1 LKSAESNVNKESLLN
16 RFLNLFRYNGR
27 LDPMILALCLVIN
40 VIMLANAIMHY
51 PKVGYDVVQNLNY
64 IQVLPDRL
72 PTFNDTS
79 EFFSPP
85 LPFFLPSVFD
95 SLCEQHAPDALRTY
109 NGLNYSNTCRLY
121 DGKFA
126 QGLNVLLSIGT
137 TLLLLMIAEQIRPRN
152 RFFKISALMM
162 LALLTVYYK
171 TFSQVRSEPY
181 IVFFIALSI
190 YLINEIL
197 ETTSFNFKLI
207 IAAGISLGLLVL
219 SRQWGFFIFPA
230 IFLLIIWIF
239 IQDRKTG
246 WLRTRQFFLIAI
258 LSAMIGGWFYIHL
271 YLDYGT
277 FSAFNIKK
285 PKYPSVEETVS
296 FFRQIGLRNMELFQA
311 PVRPVFDH
319 QSFFAIMYSET
330 WGDYWGYF
338 TYIKPAFASDNTGN
352 HDTMASYLGRVN
364 LVSIFP
370 SLLLLAGFL
379 FGAVQIFRLQKPVT
393 LEKASLV
400 FITLL
405 ALSTILGYLWFI
417 YRYFMQTNL
426 VIKATYIIQFF
437 IALLFLFAG
446 FMEVI
451 RKRSQLAY
459 NMILILLILVFIHN
473 LPAMIT
479 RYNGITGY

>member
-1 LKSAESNVNKESLLN
+1 MAS
-16 RFLNLFRYNGR
+16 RF
-27 LDPMILALCLVIN
+27 DVI
-40 VIMLANAIMHY
+40 
-51 PKVGYDVVQNLNY
+51 
-64 IQVLPDRL
+64 
-72 PTFNDTS
+72 
-79 EFFSPP
+79 
-85 LPFFLPSVFD
+85 
-95 SLCEQHAPDALRTY
+95 CEQHAPDALQVY
-109 NGLNYSNTCRLY
+109 NGLDYSNTCRLY

-137 TLLLLMIAEQIRPRN
+137 TILLLMIAEQIKPGN

-171 TFSQVRSEPY
+171 TFSQVRAEPY

-197 ETTSFNFKLI
+197 KTTSLNYKLV
-207 IAAGISLGLLVL
+207 IATGISLGLLVL

-230 IFLLIIWIF
+230 IFLLIIWIL
-239 IQDRKTG
+239 IQDRHMG
-246 WLRTRQFFLIAI
+246 WLRTRQFFLITI
-258 LSAMIGGWFYIHL
+258 LSAIVGGWFYIHL

-277 FSAFNIKK
+277 FSAFNIKR
-285 PKYPSVEETVS
+285 PKYPSVIETLS
-296 FFRQIGLRNMELFQA
+296 FLRQTGLGDMELFDK

-319 QSFFAIMYSET
+319 QSFFAIIYSET

-338 TYIKPAFASDNTGN
+338 TFVKPGFASDNKGN
-352 HDTMASYLGRVN
+352 QATMAPYLGQVN

-370 SLLLLAGFL
+370 SLLLLAGFI
-379 FGAVQIFRLQKPVT
+379 FGIIQIFQLRKPLT
-393 LEKASLV
+393 FERTSAV
-400 FITLL
+400 FVTLL
-405 ALSTILGYLWFI
+405 ASSTILGYLWFV

-426 VIKATYIIQFF
+426 VIKATYIIQLF

-451 RKRSQLAY
+451 RRKSQLAY
-459 NMILILLILVFIHN
+459 NLILFLLILVFIHN

-479 RYNGITGY
+479 RYSPLFSY

>member
-1 LKSAESNVNKESLLN
+1 MKKDFLIQ
-16 RFLNLFRYNGR
+16 RFLDLFRYNGR
-27 LDPMILALCLVIN
+27 IDPIVLTLCMVIN
-40 VIMLANAIMHY
+40 GIVLANAILHY
-51 PKVGYDVVQNLNY
+51 PKVGYDAVEDLNY

-72 PTFNDTS
+72 PTFQDTY

-85 LPFFLPSVFD
+85 LPYFLPSRFD
-95 SLCEQHAPDALRTY
+95 IICEQYAPDALRKY
-109 NGLNYSNTCRLY
+109 NGLDYSNTCRLY

-126 QGLNVLLSIGT
+126 QGLNVLLSIGAT
-137 TLLLLMIAEQIRPRN
+137 ILLLMIAEQIKPGN

-171 TFSQVRSEPY
+171 TFSQVRAEPY

-197 ETTSFNFKLI
+197 KNTSFNYKLV
-207 IAAGISLGLLVL
+207 IATGISLGLLVL

-246 WLRTRQFFLIAI
+246 WLRTRQFFLITI
-258 LSAMIGGWFYIHL
+258 LSAIIGGWFYIHL

-277 FSAFNIKK
+277 FSAFNIKR
-285 PKYPSVEETVS
+285 PKYPSVIQTLS
-296 FFRQIGLRNMELFQA
+296 FLRQTGLGDMSLFDK
-311 PVRPVFDH
+311 PVRPAFDH
-319 QSFFAIMYSET
+319 LSFFGIMYSET

-338 TYIKPAFASDNTGN
+338 TFIKPGFASDTKGN
-352 HDTMASYLGRVN
+352 QATMAPYLGQVN

-379 FGAVQIFRLQKPVT
+379 FGIIQIFQLRGPLT
-393 LEKASLV
+393 LERTSTV
-400 FITLL
+400 FVTLL
-405 ALSTILGYLWFI
+405 ASSTILGYLWFV

-426 VIKATYIIQFF
+426 VIKATYIIQLF

-451 RKRSQLAY
+451 RKKSQLAY
-459 NMILILLILVFIHN
+459 NLILIILVLVFIHN

-479 RYNGITGY
+479 RYSSLFSY

>member
-1 LKSAESNVNKESLLN
+1 MKKDSLIQRL
-16 RFLNLFRYNGR
+16 LNLFRYNGR
-27 LDPMILALCLVIN
+27 IDPIILSLCLVIN
-40 VIMLANAIMHY
+40 VIVSVNAILHY
-51 PKVGYDVVQNLNY
+51 PKIGYDVVQDLNY

-72 PTFNDTS
+72 PTFQDTY

-95 SLCEQHAPDALRTY
+95 SICEQHAPDALRTY

-126 QGLNVLLSIGT
+126 QGLNVLLSIGVT
-137 TLLLLMIAEQIRPRN
+137 IILLMIAEQIKPGN

-171 TFSQVRSEPY
+171 TFSQVRAEPY
-181 IVFFIALSI
+181 IVFFIVLSI
-190 YLINEIL
+190 FLINEIL
-197 ETTSFNFKLI
+197 KTTSFDYKLV
-207 IAAGISLGLLVL
+207 IATGMSLGLLVL

-230 IFLLIIWIF
+230 IFLLVIWIF
-239 IQDRKTG
+239 IQDRQMG
-246 WLRTRQFFLIAI
+246 WLRARQFFIITI
-258 LSAMIGGWFYIHL
+258 LSRACRRLVLRSSLFELWNLLRIQHQKTKISHVM
-271 YLDYGT
+271 
-277 FSAFNIKK
+277 
-285 PKYPSVEETVS
+285 EETVS
-296 FFRQIGLRNMELFQA
+296 FFRQTGIGTMELFEQ

-319 QSFFAIMYSET
+319 LSFFGIMYSET

-338 TYIKPAFASDNTGN
+338 TYIKPAYASNDTGN

-364 LVSIFP
+364 LASMFP

-379 FGAVQIFRLQKPVT
+379 FGIILIFQLRKPLT
-393 LEKASLV
+393 FEATSIV

-405 ALSTILGYLWFI
+405 ALSTILGYLWFV

-446 FMEVI
+446 LMEVI
-451 RKRSQLAY
+451 RKKSQFAY
-459 NMILILLILVFIHN
+459 NLILFLLILVFIYN

-479 RYNGITGY
+479 RYNSITGY

>member
-1 LKSAESNVNKESLLN
+1 VKKESLID
-16 RFLNLFRYNGR
+16 RFINLFRYDGKI
-27 LDPMILALCLVIN
+27 DPVILTLCLVIN
-40 VIMLANAIMHY
+40 IIVLTNAILHY
-51 PKVGYDVVQNLNY
+51 PKIGYDVVQDLNY

-72 PTFNDTS
+72 PTFQDTY

-85 LPFFLPSVFD
+85 LPYFLPSRFD
-95 SLCEQHAPDALRTY
+95 VICEQHAPDALQNY
-109 NGLNYSNTCRLY
+109 NGLSYSNTCRLY

-137 TLLLLMIAEQIRPRN
+137 TILLLMVAEQIKPGK
-152 RFFKISALMM
+152 RFFRISALMM

-171 TFSQVRSEPY
+171 TFSQVRAEPY
-181 IVFFIALSI
+181 VIFFIALSI

-197 ETTSFNFKLI
+197 KTTSLNYKLI
-207 IAAGISLGLLVL
+207 VATGITLGLLVL

-239 IQDRKTG
+239 IQDRQIG
-246 WLRTRQFFLIAI
+246 WLRIRQFFLITF
-258 LSAMIGGWFYIHL
+258 LSAMVGGWFYVHL

-285 PKYPSVEETVS
+285 PKYSSVIETLS
-296 FFRQIGLRNMELFQA
+296 FLRQTGLGNLELFDK
-311 PVRPVFDH
+311 PVRPVFDR
-319 QSFFAIMYSET
+319 QSFFGIMYSET

-338 TYIKPAFASDNTGN
+338 TYIKPGFASNGTGN
-352 HDTMASYLGRVN
+352 YASMAPYLGRVN

-370 SLLLLAGFL
+370 SLLLFGGFL
-379 FGAVQIFRLQKPVT
+379 FGVIQIFQLRKSLT
-393 LEKASLV
+393 LERTSLV

-405 ALSTILGYLWFI
+405 ALSTVLGYLWFV

-426 VIKATYIIQFF
+426 VIKATYAIQLF

-446 FMEVI
+446 LMEVI
-451 RKRSQLAY
+451 RNKSQFAY
-459 NMILILLILVFIHN
+459 NLILFLLTLVFIYD

-479 RYNGITGY
+479 RYSKVFGY

>member
-1 LKSAESNVNKESLLN
+1 MKKES
-16 RFLNLFRYNGR
+16 FIQKFFDLFRDNGKI
-27 LDPMILALCLVIN
+27 DPIILALCVVIN
-40 VIMLANAIMHY
+40 LIVLANAILHY
-51 PKVGYDVVQNLNY
+51 PKIGYDVVPNLNY
-64 IQVLPDRL
+64 IQVLPNRL

-95 SLCEQHAPDALRTY
+95 SICEQHAPDALQVY

-137 TLLLLMIAEQIRPRN
+137 TLLLLMIAGQIKPGN

-171 TFSQVRSEPY
+171 TFSQVRGEPY
-181 IVFFIALSI
+181 VVFFIALSI
-190 YLINEIL
+190 YLINEL
-197 ETTSFNFKLI
+197 LKTTSFSYKLV
-207 IAAGISLGLLVL
+207 IATGVSLGLLVL

-246 WLRTRQFFLIAI
+246 WLRTRQFFLIGI
-258 LSAMIGGWFYIHL
+258 LSAIVGGWFYIHL

-285 PKYPSVEETVS
+285 PNYPSIEEAVS
-296 FFRQIGLRNMELFQA
+296 FFRQTGIGTMELFQQ
-311 PVRPVFDH
+311 PVRPAFDH
-319 QSFFAIMYSET
+319 LSFFGIMYSET

-338 TYIKPAFASDNTGN
+338 TYVKPAYASNGAGN
-352 HDTMASYLGRVN
+352 HDAMASYLGRVN
-364 LVSIFP
+364 LVSMFP
-370 SLLLLAGFL
+370 SILLFAGFL
-379 FGAVQIFRLQKPVT
+379 FGVVQIFRFSKSPT
-393 LEKASLV
+393 LERTSLV

-405 ALSTILGYLWFI
+405 SLSTIAGYLWFV
-417 YRYFMQTNL
+417 YRYFMHTNL
-426 VIKATYIIQFF
+426 VIKATYVIQLF

-446 FMEVI
+446 LMEVI
-451 RKRSQLAY
+451 RKKSQLAY
-459 NMILILLILVFIHN
+459 NIIIVLLILVFIHN
-473 LPAMIT
+473 LPALIT
-479 RYNGITGY
+479 RYNSITGF

>member
-1 LKSAESNVNKESLLN
+1 MKKDPLINK
-16 RFLNLFRYNGR
+16 FLNLFRGNGR
-27 LDPMILALCLVIN
+27 IDPIILALCLIIN
-40 VIMLANAIMHY
+40 VIVLANAILHY
-51 PKVGYDVVQNLNY
+51 PKIGYDVVQDLNY

-72 PTFNDTS
+72 PTFQDTY

-85 LPFFLPSVFD
+85 LPYFLPSRFD
-95 SLCEQHAPDALRTY
+95 AICEQHAPDALQSY

-137 TLLLLMIAEQIRPRN
+137 TILLLMIAEQVKPGN
-152 RFFKISALMM
+152 GFFKISALMM

-171 TFSQVRSEPY
+171 TFSQVRAEPY

-190 YLINEIL
+190 YLINDIL
-197 ETTSFNFKLI
+197 KTTSFNYKLVL
-207 IAAGISLGLLVL
+207 ATGITLGLLVL

-230 IFLLIIWIF
+230 ILLLLIWIF
-239 IQDRKTG
+239 VQDRQLG
-246 WLRTRQFFLIAI
+246 WLRTRQFFVIIL
-258 LSAMIGGWFYIHL
+258 LSAIIGGWFYIHL

-285 PKYPSVEETVS
+285 PKYPSVMETLS
-296 FFRQIGLRNMELFQA
+296 FLRETGLGDMSLFDK

-319 QSFFAIMYSET
+319 LSFFAIMYSET

-338 TYIKPAFASDNTGN
+338 TFVKPGFASDNKGN
-352 HDTMASYLGRVN
+352 QATMAPYLGHVN
-364 LVSIFP
+364 LASILP

-379 FGAVQIFRLQKPVT
+379 FGVIQIFQLRRPLT
-393 LEKASLV
+393 FERTSAV

-405 ALSTILGYLWFI
+405 AASTIFGYLWFV

-426 VIKATYIIQFF
+426 VIKATYIIQLF
-437 IALLFLFAG
+437 IALLLLFAG

-451 RKRSQLAY
+451 RKKSQLAY
-459 NMILILLILVFIHN
+459 NLILFLLVLVFIHN

-479 RYNGITGY
+479 RYSLLFSY

>member
-1 LKSAESNVNKESLLN
+1 MKKDSLIH
-16 RFLNLFRYNGR
+16 RFIDLFRDNGR
-27 LDPMILALCLVIN
+27 IDPIILTLCLVIN
-40 VIMLANAIMHY
+40 VIVLANAILHY
-51 PKVGYDVVQNLNY
+51 PKVGYDVVENLNY

-72 PTFNDTS
+72 PSYNDTS

-85 LPFFLPSVFD
+85 LPFFLASRFD
-95 SLCEQHAPDALRTY
+95 AICEQHAPDALRVY

-126 QGLNVLLSIGT
+126 QGFNVLLSIGT
-137 TLLLLMIAEQIRPRN
+137 TILLLMIAEQIKPGN

-171 TFSQVRSEPY
+171 TFSQVRAEPY

-190 YLINEIL
+190 DLINEIL
-197 ETTSFNFKLI
+197 KTTSLNYKLI
-207 IAAGISLGLLVL
+207 IATGISLGLLVL

-230 IFLLIIWIF
+230 IFLLIIWIL
-239 IQDRKTG
+239 IQDRHVG
-246 WLRTRQFFLIAI
+246 WLRTRQFFLITI
-258 LSAMIGGWFYIHL
+258 LSAIVGGWFYIHL

-285 PKYPSVEETVS
+285 PRYPSVVETLS
-296 FFRQIGLRNMELFQA
+296 FLRQTGLGDMSLFDK

-319 QSFFAIMYSET
+319 RSFFAIIYSET

-338 TYIKPAFASDNTGN
+338 TFVKPGFAADNNGN
-352 HDTMASYLGRVN
+352 QATMAPYLGQVN
-364 LVSIFP
+364 LVSILP
-370 SLLLLAGFL
+370 SLLLLAGFIYGIIKVL
-379 FGAVQIFRLQKPVT
+379 QLRKPLTFERTSAVFVT
-393 LEKASLV
+393 LLV
-400 FITLL
+400 ST
-405 ALSTILGYLWFI
+405 TILGYFWFI

-426 VIKATYIIQFF
+426 VIKATYVIQLF

-446 FMEVI
+446 FMEAI
-451 RKRSQLAY
+451 RRKSQLAY
-459 NMILILLILVFIHN
+459 NLILFLLVLVFVHN

-479 RYNGITGY
+479 RYSPLLSY

>member
-1 LKSAESNVNKESLLN
+1 MKKDSLIQRL
-16 RFLNLFRYNGR
+16 LNLFRYNGR
-27 LDPMILALCLVIN
+27 IDPIILSLCLVIN
-40 VIMLANAIMHY
+40 VIVSVNAILHY
-51 PKVGYDVVQNLNY
+51 PKIGYDVVQDLNY

-72 PTFNDTS
+72 PTFQDTY

-95 SLCEQHAPDALRTY
+95 SICEQHAPDALRTY

-126 QGLNVLLSIGT
+126 QGLNVLLSIGVT
-137 TLLLLMIAEQIRPRN
+137 IILLMIAEQIKPGN

-171 TFSQVRSEPY
+171 TFSQVRAEPY
-181 IVFFIALSI
+181 IVFFIVLSI
-190 YLINEIL
+190 FLINEIL
-197 ETTSFNFKLI
+197 KTTSFDYKLV
-207 IAAGISLGLLVL
+207 IATGMSLGLLVL

-230 IFLLIIWIF
+230 IFLLVIWIF
-239 IQDRKTG
+239 IQDRQMG
-246 WLRTRQFFLIAI
+246 WLRARQFFIITI
-258 LSAMIGGWFYIHL
+258 LAALVGGWFYVHL
-271 YLDYGT
+271 YLNYGT

-285 PKYPSVEETVS
+285 PKYPTMEETVS
-296 FFRQIGLRNMELFQA
+296 FFRQTGIGTMELFEQ

-319 QSFFAIMYSET
+319 LSFFGIMYSET

-338 TYIKPAFASDNTGN
+338 TYIKPAYASNDTGN

-364 LVSIFP
+364 LASLFP

-379 FGAVQIFRLQKPVT
+379 FGIILIFQLRKPLT
-393 LEKASLV
+393 FEGTSIV
-400 FITLL
+400 FIALL
-405 ALSTILGYLWFI
+405 ALSTILGYLWFV

-446 FMEVI
+446 LMEVI
-451 RKRSQLAY
+451 RKKSQFAY
-459 NMILILLILVFIHN
+459 NLILFLLILVFIYN

-479 RYNGITGY
+479 RYNSITGY